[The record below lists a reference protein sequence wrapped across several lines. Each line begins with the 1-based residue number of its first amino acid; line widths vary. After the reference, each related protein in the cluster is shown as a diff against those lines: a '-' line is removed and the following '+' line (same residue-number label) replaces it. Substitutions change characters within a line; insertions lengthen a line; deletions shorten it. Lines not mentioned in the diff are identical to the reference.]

1 MTYKINQKLLD
12 ACQELFD
19 VHPRDLVSDARFGFL
34 MPARFAL
41 YKSMHMRGLAYAE
54 IGRRCGNRDHSTII
68 HGVRRADYFMERDPE
83 YARKVNVLA
92 TLNLLPPPL
101 PEGLADKYM
110 PVEEEEEG
118 WYND

>member
-41 YKSMHMRGLAYAE
+41 YKSMHMRGMAYTE
-54 IGRRCGNRDHSTII
+54 IGRRCGRDRSTIT
-68 HGVRRADYFMERDPE
+68 HGAKRAEYMMEKDPD
-83 YARKVNVLA
+83 YARKVNELA
-92 TLNLLPPPL
+92 TLNLLPPPIPASL
-101 PEGLADKYM
+101 VEKYM
-110 PVEEEEEG
+110 PVEEEE
-118 WYND
+118 D